1 MDNWIIEIEILILIY
16 ANLLRVYNYDQALS
30 VIDRDNLSFPYLEMM
45 LDILKLWSTY
55 LDLNRTSHVDS
66 LDKWQINGILLYI
79 SQTEREIAQT
89 YRRKN
94 QFDLAGNHC

>member
-30 VIDRDNLSFPYLEMM
+30 VIDRDNLSFPYLEKM
-45 LDILKLWSTY
+45 LDILKPWSTY